1 MEFGARPVSPV
12 QVLSSVP
19 SAELPTTATYP
30 AALSCMA
37 TAHAQRPELCGQT
50 EGWVPGPVTSSVN
63 RALGLDSGPM
73 GSWSQVGTCCALC
86 PGRASRLGKMASLG
100 WIKHSTEMT
109 EQQGARLRGAHTS
122 HQAQE
127 APPAQ
132 RPSTG
137 RATSN
142 GRDLG
147 ASPRSGD
154 STTLTTLEIQRP
166 GWGLVSPRIERH
178 PGKLEQRGW
187 VRQLDGVWLSPQTLS
202 STLCLWLEGARWT

>member
-1 MEFGARPVSPV
+1 MEFGARPVSPI

-19 SAELPTTATYP
+19 SAELPTAATYP
-30 AALSCMA
+30 AALSCMV

-50 EGWVPGPVTSSVN
+50 EGWVPGPATASVN

-73 GSWSQVGTCCALC
+73 GSGSQVGTCCALC

-100 WIKHSTEMT
+100 WIKHSTEMA

-127 APPAQ
+127 VPPAQ

-142 GRDLG
+142 SR
-147 ASPRSGD
+147 
-154 STTLTTLEIQRP
+154 
-166 GWGLVSPRIERH
+166 GWGPVQDQGTPLLSSLWRFK
-178 PGKLEQRGW
+178 GQA
-187 VRQLDGVWLSPQTLS
+187 GVWSPQGSHGTRES
-202 STLCLWLEGARWT
+202 WNKEDGSGN